1 MDKIYI
7 VVAETMGTDGEYYS
21 EPFPCKTSQSAYDCA
36 CDLIANMAE
45 TMYVEEDVNPE
56 TDWEIGNDDWW
67 YRVRIE
73 EYNL

>member
-1 MDKIYI
+1 MKKIYI
-7 VVAETMGTDGEYYS
+7 VVAETMGTDGEFYS
-21 EPFPCKTSQSAYDCA
+21 EPFPCKTSQDAYDCA

-45 TMYVEEDVNPE
+45 TMYVEDVNPE

-73 EYNL
+73 EFNL

>member
-7 VVAETMGTDGEYYS
+7 VVAETMGTDGEFYS
-21 EPFPCKTSQSAYDCA
+21 EPFPCKTSQDAYDCA

-45 TMYVEEDVNPE
+45 TMYIEEDVNPE
-56 TDWEIGNDDWW
+56 TDWEIGTNDWW

-73 EYNL
+73 EFNL

>member
-1 MDKIYI
+1 
-7 VVAETMGTDGEYYS
+7 
-21 EPFPCKTSQSAYDCA
+21 
-36 CDLIANMAE
+36 MAE

-73 EYNL
+73 EYNW